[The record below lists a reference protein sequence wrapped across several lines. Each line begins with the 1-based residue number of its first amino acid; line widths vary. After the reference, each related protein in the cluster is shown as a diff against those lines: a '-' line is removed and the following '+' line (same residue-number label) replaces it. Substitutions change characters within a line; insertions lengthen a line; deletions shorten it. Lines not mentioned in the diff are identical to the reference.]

1 VFLIKESTTWAQYL
15 LILTEFSLH
24 EVHKFFDTINVF
36 IGKQYAMH
44 PTLIHLI
51 KHCKKTKTHEQV
63 YIQGKKRKFKDIQD
77 FLAPLSR

>member
-1 VFLIKESTTWAQYL
+1 
-15 LILTEFSLH
+15 
-24 EVHKFFDTINVF
+24 
-36 IGKQYAMH
+36 
-44 PTLIHLI
+44 LIHLI